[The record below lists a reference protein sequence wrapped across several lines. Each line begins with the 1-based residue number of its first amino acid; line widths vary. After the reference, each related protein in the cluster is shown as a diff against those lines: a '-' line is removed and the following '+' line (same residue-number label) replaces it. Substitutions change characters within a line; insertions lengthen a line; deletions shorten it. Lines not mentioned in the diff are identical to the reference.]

1 MDPLEGSSSD
11 AARCNKRARDGTPL
25 DAVTEAGENN
35 TVGAF
40 SPDYCTASAE
50 NVGALSPD
58 TAAEANRCLF
68 ELRWA
73 LSGTLIARVKGDE
86 WEDHMVGL
94 LEHEL
99 ASGVYAAD
107 GVPPAQLNDKGC
119 KIEEYRLFYEGV
131 KLSQFQRFKD
141 INIAENGIVTVV
153 KVKIRPHPCTQAVF
167 DLCFDGSW

>member
-35 TVGAF
+35 TVGAC
-40 SPDYCTASAE
+40 SPDTRTASAE

-73 LSGTLIARVKGDE
+73 LSGTLITRMGDE
-86 WEDHMVGL
+86 WENRLVGL
-94 LEHEL
+94 LML
-99 ASGVYAAD
+99 PMVLPLSNSTTMGTVSRSTDYFMKAPKLNPLVGSRRSTLPRMAS
-107 GVPPAQLNDKGC
+107 
-119 KIEEYRLFYEGV
+119 
-131 KLSQFQRFKD
+131 
-141 INIAENGIVTVV
+141 
-153 KVKIRPHPCTQAVF
+153 
-167 DLCFDGSW
+167 